1 MADDF
6 DLGGFDEAYD
16 ISDFT
21 TDPAQVGMASVDE
34 GDALDYTQRTTIP
47 GTNITGFISPQS
59 YMETRGATA
68 TNPFPDSIFSRIFGA
83 ENVDYTNIL
92 GSDGVQDINNLRYRQ
107 AMGLPSLTTG
117 QDFKMGDFYVGQPTM
132 EGTVKE
138 VPRGGIIDM
147 IPGLSTITNLFGRNR
162 GLPES
167 SDAFKKE
174 MAKSQQSVQPLT
186 DIINSM
192 TSGIG
197 SLVDRFRFEGGDKDT
212 ITGRPIEPRGT
223 ELGDM
228 NTSTAFIPDARV
240 VVDDFSRPL
249 PRTVAPIFLSDMDQA
264 PMLRAGI
271 TSMQP
276 NMSQEADMEVADA
289 LQLVPSEFQDVP
301 TDLGSGIRIAPGS
314 GANRFKFTTSTG
326 ANLPGLNPMSNV
338 FDMIDARNLEKEV
351 GRLTDEEREFLA
363 GRRNRIVGTPPR
375 FVTNVS

>member
-1 MADDF
+1 MEFDSSVTQSDIDNSGLGAAQSNGSGFADN
-6 DLGGFDEAYD
+6 
-16 ISDFT
+16 SD
-21 TDPAQVGMASVDE
+21 PSQ
-34 GDALDYTQRTTIP
+34 GDSDYTVTGTPTEFRTVQNYT
-47 GTNITGFISPQS
+47 QA
-59 YMETRGATA
+59 RGATN

-162 GLPES
+162 GLPEG
-167 SDAFKKE
+167 SDAFKRE

-186 DIINSM
+186 DIINSI

-197 SLVDRFRFEGGDKDT
+197 SLTDRFRSEGGDRDT
-212 ITGRPIEPRGT
+212 VTDRPIEPRGT

-228 NTSTAFIPDARV
+228 DTSTAFIPDSRV
-240 VVDDFSRPL
+240 VVDNFGR
-249 PRTVAPIFLSDMDQA
+249 
-264 PMLRAGI
+264 PMLNTGI

-276 NMSQEADMEVADA
+276 NMSQEADMSVADA
-289 LQLVPSEFQDVP
+289 LQLIPSEFQDVP
-301 TDLGSGIRIAPGS
+301 TDLGSGIQIAPGS

-326 ANLPGLNPMSNV
+326 ADLPGVNPMSNV
-338 FDMIDARNLEKEV
+338 FDMLEARDLKREV

-375 FVTNVS
+375 FLTSVS